1 MYPSWTTASSTIC
14 ASTGAVAWSWGMF
27 DVLPATLVAIPS
39 SPPTDF
45 SMLATERRSITS
57 SVATM
62 SAAASPMTSA
72 TTQDQVAQT
81 VAGVANYGGSL
92 DVILDDAR

>member
-1 MYPSWTTASSTIC
+1 
-14 ASTGAVAWSWGMF
+14 MF
-27 DVLPATLVAIPS
+27 AVLPATLVAIPS

-62 SAAASPMTSA
+62 SAAASPMTSEM
-72 TTQDQVAQT
+72 TQ
-81 VAGVANYGGSL
+81 
-92 DVILDDAR
+92 